1 METDRVN
8 FPPARSPPFRD
19 QLRQASRH
27 SFYLSPPPLYMK
39 PSKFTPLGYP
49 TRDTYSAFSPSSF
62 FPMLGPG
69 YAEKEGSQKR
79 KRTPLKM
86 DAQGCESPDRGAEED
101 EESSSKKTVNLSHN
115 PFSLPSP
122 PLSSQ
127 SPKLIPGMIEL
138 NRLQLHHRSP
148 GMTLPVQVKQE
159 PLSPS
164 PVWPPSPLLLHPPYF
179 PSLPHSLLPYPLFM
193 PGPVMHLSPG
203 SFYPREDLHPRHRVR
218 DGPSQG
224 GMTSAEKL
232 GLNIHVD
239 DSYYVDV
246 GGDQKRWKCRMCEKS
261 YTSKYN
267 LVTHILGH
275 NGIKP
280 HGCHLCGKL
289 FKQLSHLHTHLLTH
303 QGMRPHKCQV
313 CHKAFTQTS
322 HLKRHM
328 MQHSDVKPYSCSVC
342 GRGFAYPSELRAH
355 ELKHEKGQENVCVE
369 CGLDFPT
376 LAQLKRHLTVH
387 RGPTLYRCTECQKTF
402 QYPSQLQNHMMKH
415 KDIRPYICSEC
426 GMEFIQSHHLKQHTL
441 THKGVKEHKCRI
453 CGREFTLL
461 ANMKRHVLIHTN
473 IRAYQCHMCF
483 KSFVQKQTLKA
494 HMIVHSDIKPYK
506 CKLCGKEFNR
516 MHNLMG
522 HMHLHS
528 DSKPFKCLYCPSKFT
543 LKGNLTRH
551 MKVKHGV
558 MDRGLDER
566 LFRQR
571 GRYCLSSPMGLLT
584 RFSQEEPFDLSQKPP
599 GLPSLRLSQSDGESV
614 PGSSC
619 QEEDEESLYRRSPYS
634 PEVDQQEPTRRDRYP
649 ELEERSQGSL
659 GERRQ
664 EEKQKQMYQDS
675 LDEEMYEKES
685 EAGRHSVG
693 PRGEQVHLLE
703 SEENPEMVYDSES
716 EMGDDHDT
724 DCARLYDSDSDS
736 ELDVHQELDE
746 EEESEQ
752 QIDDFCGE
760 ENSEGGTNQSQSE
773 TSELMRERYAQDDE
787 GEDAKQ

>member
-1 METDRVN
+1 MA
-8 FPPARSPPFRD
+8 FSPARSPPVRD
-19 QLRQASRH
+19 GSRQHR
-27 SFYLSPPPLYMK
+27 SFFLGPPPLGIVA
-39 PSKFTPLGYP
+39 PKFSPP
-49 TRDTYSAFSPSSF
+49 RPSAFSPPAL
-62 FPMLGPG
+62 FPIFGHI
-69 YAEKEGSQKR
+69 YSHKEGSQKR
-79 KRTPLKM
+79 KRPPFKT
-86 DAQGCESPDRGAEED
+86 DAQGDGSPEEEEAEE
-101 EESSSKKTVNLSHN
+101 SGRKRTVDLSHL
-115 PFSLPSP
+115 PFSLPPRPMLASP
-122 PLSSQ
+122 
-127 SPKLIPGMIEL
+127 SPSPVTGMIEL
-138 NRLQLHHRSP
+138 SRLQLRSRLP
-148 GMTLPVQVKQE
+148 PVSLPVQVKQE

-164 PVWPPSPLLLHPPYF
+164 PIWPSSPLLLRPPYY
-179 PSLPHSLLPYPLFM
+179 PSVHHGLLPFPIFM
-193 PGPVMHLSPG
+193 PGPVVPLSPG
-203 SFYPREDLHPRHRVR
+203 SFYPREELRARQRGGGRSLGGHGGPPLLQSAPR
-218 DGPSQG
+218 G
-224 GMTSAEKL
+224 GGATSAEKL
-232 GLNIHVD
+232 SLSVHVD
-239 DSYYVDV
+239 ESYYVDV
-246 GGDQKRWKCRMCEKS
+246 GEQKRWKCRMCEKS

-328 MQHSDVKPYSCSVC
+328 MQHSDVKPYSCRVC

-355 ELKHEKGQENVCVE
+355 ELKHEKGQENICVE

-376 LAQLKRHLTVH
+376 LAQLKRHLTAH
-387 RGPTLYRCTECQKTF
+387 RGPTLYRCSECQKTF

-494 HMIVHSDIKPYK
+494 HMIVHSEIKPYK

-571 GRYCLSSPMGLLT
+571 GRLLLAH
-584 RFSQEEPFDLSQKPP
+584 FSQEQPFDLSQKSPTLA
-599 GLPSLRLSQSDGESV
+599 GLRLPQSDGESV

-619 QEEDEESLYRRSPYS
+619 QEEDEESLYRRSQYS
-634 PEVDQQEPTRRDRYP
+634 PEVEQHEVEEESPGELRPAETRGTESPTGVETHRV
-649 ELEERSQGSL
+649 RSEGTAGATDKSDSEH
-659 GERRQ
+659 GDEVRQ
-664 EEKQKQMYQDS
+664 RPMCS
-675 LDEEMYEKES
+675 CSSES
-685 EAGRHSVG
+685 EA
-693 PRGEQVHLLE
+693 
-703 SEENPEMVYDSES
+703 
-716 EMGDDHDT
+716 DT
-724 DCARLYDSDSDS
+724 P
-736 ELDVHQELDE
+736 HQELDD
-746 EEESEQ
+746 SEKRNQ
-752 QIDDFCGE
+752 EKAGDF
-760 ENSEGGTNQSQSE
+760 S
-773 TSELMRERYAQDDE
+773 
-787 GEDAKQ
+787 DAG

>member
-1 METDRVN
+1 METDRTN
-8 FPPARSPPFRD
+8 FSLRD
-19 QLRQASRH
+19 DLRQTSEQH
-27 SFYLSPPPLYMK
+27 SFYLSPPPLHIK
-39 PSKFTPLGYP
+39 PPK
-49 TRDTYSAFSPSSF
+49 FSPPRYPSISPTGENYTMFSSPHF
-62 FPMLGPG
+62 FPLLSPDFTQ
-69 YAEKEGSQKR
+69 KEGSQKR
-79 KRTPLKM
+79 KRPPFKM
-86 DAQGCESPDRGAEED
+86 DAQGRESPERGAEEA
-101 EESSSKKTVNLSHN
+101 EESSTKKTVDLSHI
-115 PFSLPSP
+115 PLTLPLHPIPSP
-122 PLSSQ
+122 SQ
-127 SPKLIPGMIEL
+127 KSHPGMIEL
-138 NRLQLHHRSP
+138 NRLQLHQRS
-148 GMTLPVQVKQE
+148 MNLPVQVKQE

-164 PVWPPSPLLLHPPYF
+164 PIWPPSSLLLHPPF
-179 PSLPHSLLPYPLFM
+179 FSPFHHGLLPYPFFL
-193 PGPVMHLSPG
+193 PGPVMHLTPG
-203 SFYPREDLHPRHRVR
+203 AFYPREDLRPVHRMR
-218 DGPSQG
+218 DGAPRG
-224 GMTSAEKL
+224 GTSNAEKL
-232 GLNIHVD
+232 GLDVHVD

-246 GGDQKRWKCRMCEKS
+246 GGDQKRWKCRMCDKS

-328 MQHSDVKPYSCSVC
+328 MQHSDVKPYSCGVC

-376 LAQLKRHLTVH
+376 LAQLKRHLTAH
-387 RGPTLYRCTECQKTF
+387 RGPTLYRCAECQKTF

-566 LFRQR
+566 LFRRR
-571 GRYCLSSPMGLLT
+571 GRFCLNTPMGLLT
-584 RFSQEEPFDLSQKPP
+584 RFSQEEPFDLSQKTP
-599 GLPSLRLSQSDGESV
+599 GLPSLSLAQSDGESV

-619 QEEDEESLYRRSPYS
+619 QEEDEDSLYRRSQYS
-634 PEVDQQEPTRRDRYP
+634 PEEDQHESAGDAQYNSKP
-649 ELEERSQGSL
+649 EERVQVAPDELRPDKQHKQAYQGSL
-659 GERRQ
+659 NDDTEAA
-664 EEKQKQMYQDS
+664 EEGQSD
-675 LDEEMYEKES
+675 D
-685 EAGRHSVG
+685 
-693 PRGEQVHLLE
+693 PRGDQVHLSRTEASYESDLE
-703 SEENPEMVYDSES
+703 LDEQMYHHEAGSRASYD
-716 EMGDDHDT
+716 
-724 DCARLYDSDSDS
+724 YNSDS
-736 ELDVHQELDE
+736 ELEDHHQEPNEQSKRQLDGFYE
-746 EEESEQ
+746 TGS
-752 QIDDFCGE
+752 DWA
-760 ENSEGGTNQSQSE
+760 EGNQSTLETGEMVCRSH
-773 TSELMRERYAQDDE
+773 TSEFIDTQDDE
-787 GEDAKQ
+787 DGKE

>member
-1 METDRVN
+1 MERDNVSS
-8 FPPARSPPFRD
+8 PSGSPPLSD
-19 QLRQASRH
+19 ELRQTSQR
-27 SFYLSPPPLYMK
+27 SFYLSPAPLYFK
-39 PSKFTPLGYP
+39 PPRISPTRYP
-49 TRDTYSAFSPSSF
+49 GMPSTRDTYSAFSSTAF
-62 FPMLGPG
+62 FPMLGSG
-69 YAEKEGSQKR
+69 YAQKEGSQRR
-79 KRTPLKM
+79 KRIPLKI
-86 DAQGCESPDRGAEED
+86 DAEEGESPDKEEEEA
-101 EESSSKKTVNLSHN
+101 EESSSKKAPALLHS
-115 PFSLPSP
+115 PFSFSP
-122 PLSSQ
+122 GSHSSPT
-127 SPKLIPGMIEL
+127 SKTIPGMIEL
-138 NRLQLHHRSP
+138 NRLQLHHRSS
-148 GMTLPVQVKQE
+148 GGNLPVQVKQE

-164 PVWPPSPLLLHPPYF
+164 PVWPPSPFLFHPPYF
-179 PSLPHSLLPYPLFM
+179 PPLHHSLLPYPFFM

-203 SFYPREDLHPRHRVR
+203 AFYPRENLRSPQTAR
-218 DGPSQG
+218 DGASRSG
-224 GMTSAEKL
+224 AASAEKL
-232 GLNIHVD
+232 SLNVHVD

-275 NGIKP
+275 SGIKP

-328 MQHSDVKPYSCSVC
+328 MQHSDVKPYSCGVC

-387 RGPTLYRCTECQKTF
+387 RGPTLYRCSECQKTF

-571 GRYCLSSPMGLLT
+571 GQFCLSTPMGLLSH
-584 RFSQEEPFDLSQKPP
+584 FSQEQPFDLSQKPP
-599 GLPSLRLSQSDGESV
+599 GLPNLHLSQSDGESV

-619 QEEDEESLYRRSPYS
+619 QEEDEESLYRRSQYS
-634 PEVDQQEPTRRDRYP
+634 PEVDQQEPAAEGQFTP
-649 ELEERSQGSL
+649 
-659 GERRQ
+659 
-664 EEKQKQMYQDS
+664 
-675 LDEEMYEKES
+675 
-685 EAGRHSVG
+685 
-693 PRGEQVHLLE
+693 
-703 SEENPEMVYDSES
+703 
-716 EMGDDHDT
+716 
-724 DCARLYDSDSDS
+724 
-736 ELDVHQELDE
+736 ELDE
-746 EEESEQ
+746 R
-752 QIDDFCGE
+752 GE
-760 ENSEGGTNQSQSE
+760 TCPDELRQNRQKKKYQRDYQDE
-773 TSELMRERYAQDDE
+773 TSEAETVTGEQSIDSGGDQVNLFPSETPYESYAELDE
-787 GEDAKQ
+787 QAYRHDTVHRSSRVHDLDSEEKLDEPEQSKQQLDATHEAVDVSDTD

>member
-8 FPPARSPPFRD
+8 FSPGRSPPLRD
-19 QLRQASRH
+19 ELRQASQH
-27 SFYLSPPPLYMK
+27 SFYLNPPPLYIK
-39 PSKFTPLGYP
+39 PPKFSPPGYP
-49 TRDTYSAFSPSSF
+49 SISPSRDTYRAFSPPAF
-62 FPMLGPG
+62 FPILGP
-69 YAEKEGSQKR
+69 AFAQKEGSQKR
-79 KRTPLKM
+79 KRTPFKM
-86 DAQGCESPDRGAEED
+86 DAQEVD
-101 EESSSKKTVNLSHN
+101 LSHI
-115 PFSLPSP
+115 PFSLPPRPIPSP
-122 PLSSQ
+122 
-127 SPKLIPGMIEL
+127 SPKPLPGMIEL
-138 NRLQLHHRSP
+138 NRLHRSP
-148 GMTLPVQVKQE
+148 GLNLPVQVKQE

-179 PSLPHSLLPYPLFM
+179 PPLHHSLLPYPFFM
-193 PGPVMHLSPG
+193 PGPVMHLPPG
-203 SFYPREDLHPRHRVR
+203 AFYPREDLRPGHRTR
-218 DGPSQG
+218 DGGPRSG
-224 GMTSAEKL
+224 TSSGEKL
-232 GLNIHVD
+232 GLNIHID

-246 GGDQKRWKCRMCEKS
+246 GGDQKRWKCRMCDKS

-328 MQHSDVKPYSCSVC
+328 MQHSDVKPYSCGVC

-376 LAQLKRHLTVH
+376 LAQLKRHLTAH
-387 RGPTLYRCTECQKTF
+387 RGPTLYRCAECQKTF

-571 GRYCLSSPMGLLT
+571 GRFCLTTPMGLLT
-584 RFSQEEPFDLSQKPP
+584 HFSQEEPFDLSQKQP

-619 QEEDEESLYRRSPYS
+619 QEEDEESLYRRSQYS
-634 PEVDQQEPTRRDRYP
+634 P
-649 ELEERSQGSL
+649 ELEERAQGSPDEL
-659 GERRQ
+659 RPG
-664 EEKQKQMYQDS
+664 EKQKKLYQQS
-675 LDEEMYEKES
+675 LDDETFERES
-685 EAGRHSVG
+685 AAEGQSVD
-693 PRGEQVHLLE
+693 PRGDQLAFLLLLLFQ
-703 SEENPEMVYDSES
+703 SRGRGRENTSPLLSF
-716 EMGDDHDT
+716 
-724 DCARLYDSDSDS
+724 RL
-736 ELDVHQELDE
+736 
-746 EEESEQ
+746 
-752 QIDDFCGE
+752 
-760 ENSEGGTNQSQSE
+760 
-773 TSELMRERYAQDDE
+773 
-787 GEDAKQ
+787 

>member
-1 METDRVN
+1 SGYPSVS
-8 FPPARSPPFRD
+8 PADTFGSPP
-19 QLRQASRH
+19 L
-27 SFYLSPPPLYMK
+27 L
-39 PSKFTPLGYP
+39 
-49 TRDTYSAFSPSSF
+49 
-62 FPMLGPG
+62 PMLGPG
-69 YAEKEGSQKR
+69 FTPKEGSQKR
-79 KRTPLKM
+79 KRTPFKM
-86 DAQGCESPDRGAEED
+86 DTQEAESPERGTREAAD
-101 EESSSKKTVNLSHN
+101 CPSKKPPDVPN
-115 PFSLPSP
+115 FSIQAHPISSPSP
-122 PLSSQ
+122 KS
-127 SPKLIPGMIEL
+127 IPGMIEL
-138 NRLQLHHRSP
+138 SRLHLRHRLP
-148 GMTLPVQVKQE
+148 GLNVPVPLKQE
-159 PLSPS
+159 PLSP
-164 PVWPPSPLLLHPPYF
+164 PVWPPPPFLLHSPYF
-179 PSLPHSLLPYPLFM
+179 PSLPHSLLPYPIFM
-193 PGPVMHLSPG
+193 PNPVIPLSPG
-203 SFYPREDLHPRHRVR
+203 SFYTRDDLRSRRRSQDAAPRC
-218 DGPSQG
+218 G
-224 GMTSAEKL
+224 TTAAEKL
-232 GLNIHVD
+232 NLSVHVD

-342 GRGFAYPSELRAH
+342 SRGFAYPSELRAH

-376 LAQLKRHLTVH
+376 LAQLKRHLTTH
-387 RGPTLYRCTECQKTF
+387 RGPTLYRCSECQKTF

-528 DSKPFKCLYCPSKFT
+528 DSKPFKCLYCSSKFT

-566 LFRQR
+566 PKR
-571 GRYCLSSPMGLLT
+571 SPLT
-584 RFSQEEPFDLSQKPP
+584 FPR
-599 GLPSLRLSQSDGESV
+599 SLRACPPTASPSRTARA
-614 PGSSC
+614 
-619 QEEDEESLYRRSPYS
+619 SLEARARRRMRRAYS
-634 PEVDQQEPTRRDRYP
+634 PEVDQHDQV
-649 ELEERSQGSL
+649 ERQHASAARWRGDVLKGPS
-659 GERRQ
+659 GERRTYDR
-664 EEKQKQMYQDS
+664 EPAT
-675 LDEEMYEKES
+675 DEETTGDKAHLSQRQETPSDSEP
-685 EAGRHSVG
+685 EAGNQVG
-693 PRGEQVHLLE
+693 PGRSKGE
-703 SEENPEMVYDSES
+703 
-716 EMGDDHDT
+716 
-724 DCARLYDSDSDS
+724 DSDS
-736 ELDVHQELDE
+736 EPGDRQQGLNEPPIRVKRE
-746 EEESEQ
+746 E
-752 QIDDFCGE
+752 GE
-760 ENSEGGTNQSQSE
+760 KNQSRVDF
-773 TSELMRERYAQDDE
+773 TVIKAPPN
-787 GEDAKQ
+787 EDME